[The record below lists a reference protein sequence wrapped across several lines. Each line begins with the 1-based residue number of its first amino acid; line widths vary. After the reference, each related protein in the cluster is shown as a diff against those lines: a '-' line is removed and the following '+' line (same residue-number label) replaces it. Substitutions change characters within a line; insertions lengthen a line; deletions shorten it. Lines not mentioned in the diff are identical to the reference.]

1 MVFSS
6 IEFLWFFMP
15 VVLGLYFLVPPRR
28 RNLLLALA
36 SLVFYAWGAH
46 AIVLVF
52 LASITINYTAGRL
65 IGRYREQDRDGGR
78 TARDDRRGGRRSGDP
93 VRLEVHGVRGQ
104 PGVVDPRGGR

>member
-15 VVLGLYFLVPPRR
+15 VVLGLYFLVPPRG
-28 RNLLLALA
+28 RNLLLALV

-52 LASITINYTAGRL
+52 LAASRSTT
-65 IGRYREQDRDGGR
+65 
-78 TARDDRRGGRRSGDP
+78 RRGG
-93 VRLEVHGVRGQ
+93 
-104 PGVVDPRGGR
+104 